1 MVLQVLGSPGFEGS
15 DDLKYGSRD
24 YFLAIFVLFLEV
36 YFLVMQLVEMHLA
49 SASGSGVC
57 LRRRVDV
64 CHPCL
69 VAMGMS
75 ASVFFLDKWQCA
87 GAICVDGYQPG
98 LGMWAPTEHEHFETA
113 GICVHAW
120 RLSVRVFCIS
130 FVLPGRSFSSEN

>member
-15 DDLKYGSRD
+15 YDLKYGSRD

-57 LRRRVDV
+57 LRKRVDV

-69 VAMGMS
+69 EAMGCLRQ
-75 ASVFFLDKWQCA
+75 FF
-87 GAICVDGYQPG
+87 
-98 LGMWAPTEHEHFETA
+98 F
-113 GICVHAW
+113 
-120 RLSVRVFCIS
+120 
-130 FVLPGRSFSSEN
+130 